1 MSSMHPQRR
10 DFLKAMGLGAAAM
23 AAGRQLNPL
32 ASAVAADDAA
42 PLHVAT
48 NVYPW
53 LTFYKRDN
61 RDFNA
66 ELDAG
71 LADIKKAGLDGVE
84 LFLGS
89 PEVLENQA
97 ELLKKHGLQARSFYV
112 GPPMHD
118 ERSEQSIASVLASAK
133 KAKELLNTQ
142 IIVINAQPQKNKT
155 DAMLRHQVAA
165 LEQLGRRLHEM
176 GVTLS
181 YHFHAVELENAARE
195 FHHMLCNTE
204 PQHLTLCYDA
214 HWMFRGSGNSA
225 VAALD
230 AVKLYGSRISEVHL
244 RQSVDG
250 VWTEAFGEGDI
261 DYPAMVKLLRE
272 AGANPLLVLEQ
283 AVEAQSPKTLD
294 AVAAHRRGAEYT
306 RRLFAQPV
314 G

>member
-1 MSSMHPQRR
+1 MSSMHHQRR

-23 AAGRQLNPL
+23 ATGGRLNL
-32 ASAVAADDAA
+32 LSSSAAADDSA

-48 NVYPW
+48 NFYPW
-53 LTFYKRDN
+53 ITFYKRDN
-61 RDFNA
+61 RDFLA

-71 LADIKKAGLDGVE
+71 LADIKKAGLDGIE
-84 LFLGS
+84 LPLGA
-89 PEVLENQA
+89 PETLEKQA

-118 ERSEQSIASVLASAK
+118 ERSEQSIASVLASAE
-133 KAKELLNTQ
+133 KAKELFNTQ
-142 IIVINAQPQKNKT
+142 IIVINPQPQKNKT
-155 DAMLRHQVAA
+155 DAMLRHQAAA
-165 LEQLGRRLHEM
+165 LEQLGRRLHEKGM
-176 GVTLS
+176 TLA

-204 PQHLTLCYDA
+204 PHHLTLCYDA

-225 VAALD
+225 VAVLD
-230 AVKLYGSRISEVHL
+230 AVTLYGARISEIHL

-261 DYPAMVKLLRE
+261 DYPAMVKMLRE
-272 AGANPLLVLEQ
+272 VGAKPLLVLEQ